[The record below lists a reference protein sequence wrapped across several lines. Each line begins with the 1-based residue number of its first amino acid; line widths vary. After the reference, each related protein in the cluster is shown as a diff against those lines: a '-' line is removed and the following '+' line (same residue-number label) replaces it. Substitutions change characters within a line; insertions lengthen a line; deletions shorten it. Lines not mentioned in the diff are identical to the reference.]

1 MTSAYLGVDAGNSK
15 TVALVCLASG
25 AVIGAGRSG
34 CGDIYGAPTE
44 DDAITEVFAAVDAA
58 LRQADVDRSDV
69 AAGAFRLAGV
79 DWPADREY
87 WEQTLDREWPRLRHR
102 SIVNDGYAAIRCGE
116 PSGIGVAVAAG
127 TSGAIAARGA
137 NGQMWDMSWWGQ
149 HALGALG
156 LVNEALRAVFL
167 AELGVAPPTAL
178 TKELLTFYGRDDLS
192 ALNEWFTR
200 RHDRATHAQ
209 RVAAARTVTAVAV
222 QGDEVARAI
231 VDEQG
236 RRLALYAEVAARK
249 VGLTERPEPVPVVLT
264 GSVLTGPDSPVAE
277 AMRRHAAELLPAA
290 NLHLA
295 TLPPAAGAALDAIA
309 EAGQPVDAT
318 TLGRLG
324 ATAPPAQFLAT

>member
-116 PSGIGVAVAAG
+116 PSGIGVAVAPARPARSLLAVPTGRCG
-127 TSGAIAARGA
+127 T
-137 NGQMWDMSWWGQ
+137 
-149 HALGALG
+149 
-156 LVNEALRAVFL
+156 
-167 AELGVAPPTAL
+167 
-178 TKELLTFYGRDDLS
+178 
-192 ALNEWFTR
+192 
-200 RHDRATHAQ
+200 
-209 RVAAARTVTAVAV
+209 
-222 QGDEVARAI
+222 
-231 VDEQG
+231 
-236 RRLALYAEVAARK
+236 
-249 VGLTERPEPVPVVLT
+249 
-264 GSVLTGPDSPVAE
+264 
-277 AMRRHAAELLPAA
+277 
-290 NLHLA
+290 
-295 TLPPAAGAALDAIA
+295 
-309 EAGQPVDAT
+309 
-318 TLGRLG
+318 
-324 ATAPPAQFLAT
+324 